1 MNTREQYP
9 PRLWVLPAGRPN
21 IFTKKLT
28 VAKPDAVPHRV
39 NVELMD
45 PPPDDK
51 AHNPAQAKYNRSSK
65 DFGGMFP
72 TPSVQ

>member
-1 MNTREQYP
+1 M
-9 PRLWVLPAGRPN
+9 
-21 IFTKKLT
+21 
-28 VAKPDAVPHRV
+28 AKPDAVPHRV

-72 TPSVQ
+72 TPSVQRTGGVVRITVGMARATLEDEQI